1 MTTFWLFLGLGLCAL
16 EAVFPTAFIALVMGA
31 SALVMAM
38 LSPWILSSGLQALVW
53 IALSG
58 LGVLLSRSFVKP
70 AAAAKRWDDAWGEV
84 TEAIDPGQ
92 TGRVRYE
99 GGSWLACG
107 ETTDMAVEAGQT
119 VQILSKRGTMLVVK
133 PADGVAPRQPIESV

>member
-1 MTTFWLFLGLGLCAL
+1 MTTFWLILGLGLCGL
-16 EAVFPTAFIALVMGA
+16 ETVFPTAFIALVMGV
-31 SALVMAM
+31 SALIMAM
-38 LSPWILSSGLQALVW
+38 LSPWIFSYGLQALVW
-53 IALSG
+53 IAISG
-58 LGVLLSRSFVKP
+58 LGILFSRSFVKQTVM
-70 AAAAKRWDDAWGEV
+70 KNWDDAWGEV

-107 ETTDMAVEAGQT
+107 ETTEMAVEAGQT

-133 PADGVAPRQPIESV
+133 PVDGVAPRQPM

>member
-58 LGVLLSRSFVKP
+58 LGILFSRSFVKQTVV
-70 AAAAKRWDDAWGEV
+70 KQWDDAWGEV
-84 TEAIDPGQ
+84 TEAIAPGQ

-107 ETTDMAVEAGQT
+107 ETTEMAVGTGQT

-133 PADGVAPRQPIESV
+133 PVDGVAPRQPI

>member
-1 MTTFWLFLGLGLCAL
+1 MTMFWLILGLGLCGL
-16 EAVFPTAFIALVMGA
+16 EAVFPTAFIALVMGV
-31 SALVMAM
+31 SALIMAM
-38 LSPWILSSGLQALVW
+38 LAPWIFSYGLQALVW
-53 IALSG
+53 IAISG
-58 LGVLLSRSFVKP
+58 LGILFSRSFVKQTVM
-70 AAAAKRWDDAWGEV
+70 KSWDDAWGEV

-107 ETTDMAVEAGQT
+107 ETTEMAVEAGQT

-133 PADGVAPRQPIESV
+133 PVDGVAPRQPM

>member
-1 MTTFWLFLGLGLCAL
+1 
-16 EAVFPTAFIALVMGA
+16 MGV
-31 SALVMAM
+31 SALIMAM

-58 LGVLLSRSFVKP
+58 LGILLSRSFVKQTIM
-70 AAAAKRWDDAWGEV
+70 KNWDDAWGEV
-84 TEAIDPGQ
+84 TEAIAPGQ

-107 ETTDMAVEAGQT
+107 ETTEMAMEAGQT
-119 VQILSKRGTMLVVK
+119 VQILSKRGTMLVVA
-133 PADGVAPRQPIESV
+133 PVDGVAPRQPM